1 MAKLEID
8 LAPDEQAQLERQ
20 AEQAGLP
27 ITDWARQTLLALPRL
42 APATI
47 TTSDGEV
54 YAIPD
59 LPADLGRA
67 VSFASEDVLKRFY
80 DTPEEDAAWN
90 GM

>member
-8 LAPDEQAQLERQ
+8 LAPDEQTQLEHQ

-27 ITDWARQTLLALPRL
+27 LSDWARQMLLALPRL
-42 APATI
+42 AATTI

-67 VSFASEDVLKRFY
+67 VSLAAEDVLKRFY

-90 GM
+90 SL